1 LRSAV
6 KAVVSA
12 AAIEASAAKKI
23 IVIKRYRCFI
33 DPRGLRTNLL
43 GPFLFELCIKQLS
56 GPESFKTPACK
67 QEGWEPCPVIP
78 KNVAST
84 QRTASNW
91 PVRLPHRL

>member
-6 KAVVSA
+6 KAVVPA

-56 GPESFKTPACK
+56 GPIVGPLGLLDHRHITTNRPRWLRALRLQPANRK
-67 QEGWEPCPVIP
+67 DG
-78 KNVAST
+78 SH
-84 QRTASNW
+84 
-91 PVRLPHRL
+91 VR